1 MQTKRLAGKTM
12 KTPKII
18 KHIISYIIVGFI
30 AALLTIIYLPET
42 KETNATQEPTKPHI
56 TTLQAS
62 AFPTSAANPMYGP
75 VSYADAVQKAAP
87 AVVNIHTAKIV
98 RQQNQFFSDPM
109 FRWFFGIPNQ
119 SRQRQQLQTSL
130 GSGVI
135 FDAKGYLITN
145 NHVIEGADEITVILH
160 DERTAKAKVVG
171 TDKETDL
178 AILKIELDNLPSISV
193 GDSEALQVGDVVLA
207 IGNPFGVGQT
217 VTQGIVSAKGRNDLG
232 ISTFEN
238 FIQTDAAINPGNSGG
253 ALINAHGKLIG
264 INTAIFSKSGGSHG
278 IGFAIPVNLAKMVKD
293 NITDVGYV
301 KRGWLGIE
309 PQEITPRLA
318 ESFGLK
324 STNGV
329 IIAGIYRGGPAAKAG
344 LEPGDIILKIDDI
357 EVINSSKA
365 INYLAGIEPGI
376 DVTIEGIKQGKSFK
390 TTAKLIQRP
399 SSFQ

>member
-1 MQTKRLAGKTM
+1 MQIKQLAGKTM
-12 KTPKII
+12 KTPKFI

-30 AALLTIIYLPET
+30 AALLTIFYLPSSSDVNNKSENPISST
-42 KETNATQEPTKPHI
+42 ANTPATSTIPQ
-56 TTLQAS
+56 
-62 AFPTSAANPMYGP
+62 ANPMYGP
-75 VSYADAVQKAAP
+75 VSYAEAVQKAAP

-119 SRQRQQLQTSL
+119 SRQRQKLQTSL

-135 FDAKGYLITN
+135 IDTNGYLITN
-145 NHVIEGADEITVILH
+145 NHVIEGADEITVVLH
-160 DERTAKAKVVG
+160 DSRSAKAKVVG
-171 TDKETDL
+171 TDKETDI
-178 AILKIELDNLPSISV
+178 AVLKIALDNLPSISI
-193 GDSEALQVGDVVLA
+193 GNSETLKVGDVVLA

-278 IGFAIPVNLAKMVKD
+278 IGFAIPVNLANKVKD

-318 ESFGLK
+318 ESFGLQ
-324 STNGV
+324 STSGV
-329 IIAGIYRGGPAAKAG
+329 IIAGIYRSGPAAKAG

-357 EVINSSKA
+357 EVTNSSKA
-365 INYLAGIEPGI
+365 INYLAGIEPGVE
-376 DVTIEGIKQGKSFK
+376 VTIEGIKQGKNFK
-390 TTAKLIQRP
+390 AKAKLMQRP
-399 SSFQ
+399 SSIQ

>member
-1 MQTKRLAGKTM
+1 M
-12 KTPKII
+12 KTPRII
-18 KHIISYIIVGFI
+18 KHIISYIVVGLV
-30 AALLTIIYLPET
+30 AALLTIIYLPNGQQNIGN
-42 KETNATQEPTKPHI
+42 TNNQNQSQTTTNQSEATPGTNQNIP
-56 TTLQAS
+56 
-62 AFPTSAANPMYGP
+62 ANPMYGP
-75 VSYADAVQKAAP
+75 ISYSDAVAKAAP

-119 SRQRQQLQTSL
+119 SRQRKKLQTSL

-135 FDAKGYLITN
+135 IGTDGYLITN
-145 NHVIEGADEITVILH
+145 NHVIEGADEITVVLH
-160 DERTAKAKVVG
+160 DGRSANAKVVG
-171 TDKETDL
+171 SDKETDI
-178 AILKIELDNLPSISV
+178 AVLKIKLKNLPSISI
-193 GDSEALQVGDVVLA
+193 GDSEKLKVGDVVLA

-293 NITDVGYV
+293 NIVDVGYV

-329 IIAGIYRGGPAAKAG
+329 IIAGIYRGGPADQAG
-344 LEPGDIILKIDDI
+344 LEPGDIILKIDEID
-357 EVINSSKA
+357 VINSSKA
-365 INYLAGIEPGI
+365 INYLAGIEPGVEVI
-376 DVTIEGIKQGKSFK
+376 IQGIKAGKRFSTK
-390 TTAKLIQRP
+390 AKLIQRP
-399 SSFQ
+399 NRME

>member
-1 MQTKRLAGKTM
+1 M
-12 KTPKII
+12 KTPRII
-18 KHIISYIIVGFI
+18 KHIISYIVVGLV
-30 AALLTIIYLPET
+30 AALLTIIYLPNGQQNIGN
-42 KETNATQEPTKPHI
+42 TNNQNQSQTTTNQSEATPGTNQNIP
-56 TTLQAS
+56 
-62 AFPTSAANPMYGP
+62 ANPMYGP
-75 VSYADAVQKAAP
+75 ISYSDAVAKAAP

-119 SRQRQQLQTSL
+119 SRQRKKLRTSL

-135 FDAKGYLITN
+135 IGTDGYLITN
-145 NHVIEGADEITVILH
+145 NHVIEGADEITVVLH
-160 DERTAKAKVVG
+160 DGRSANAKVVG
-171 TDKETDL
+171 SDKETDI
-178 AILKIELDNLPSISV
+178 AVLKIKLKNLPSISI
-193 GDSEALQVGDVVLA
+193 GDSEKLKVGDVVLA

-293 NITDVGYV
+293 NIVDVGYV

-329 IIAGIYRGGPAAKAG
+329 IIAGIYRGGPADQAG
-344 LEPGDIILKIDDI
+344 LEPGDIILKIDEID
-357 EVINSSKA
+357 VINSSKA
-365 INYLAGIEPGI
+365 INYLAGIEPGVEVI
-376 DVTIEGIKQGKSFK
+376 IQGIKAGKRFSTK
-390 TTAKLIQRP
+390 AKLIQRP
-399 SSFQ
+399 NRME